1 MSRPRT
7 RPEIGAEPT
16 AWGVELSPS
25 EDERVLDLLRVNI
38 ARRFGH
44 SAAEHYVAP
53 PVIARS
59 TVERAGY
66 ADSFPHLLGTVHA
79 APGGSAQAPTDL
91 VLPASGCHHIYPL
104 VADRTLTEPLTLS
117 LEARCFRAETTD
129 EPGRLRSFRM
139 YEVVYLGPEAEVEA
153 WREDMLRSAAAWLG
167 ELGLSV
173 ETIPA
178 NDPFFGRTGRL
189 MASVQRTQHLK
200 WEITAEVAQ
209 DTVQAVA
216 SANFHK
222 DQFGE
227 AFEVTGPQG
236 APLHSACLGFG
247 MDRLLLALRHLHGPE
262 VMHQLRRAE
271 EHR

>member
-1 MSRPRT
+1 MNRPWT
-7 RPEIGAEPT
+7 SSGLEAEPA

-25 EDERVLDLLRVNI
+25 EDERVLELLRANI

-59 TVERAGY
+59 AVERAGY
-66 ADSFPHLLGTVHA
+66 ADSFPHLLGTVHT
-79 APGGSAQAPTDL
+79 APGGSVQAPTDL

-104 VADRTLTEPLTLS
+104 VAGRTLTEPLMLS
-117 LEARCFRAETTD
+117 LEARCFRAEDTE

-139 YEVVYLGPEAEVEA
+139 YEVVYLGSEAEVET
-153 WREDMLRSAAAWLG
+153 WRDDVLRAAAAWLSG
-167 ELGLSV
+167 LGLSA
-173 ETIPA
+173 ETVPA

-189 MASVQRTQHLK
+189 LASVQRTQRLK

-216 SANFHK
+216 SANVHK
-222 DQFGE
+222 DQFGK

-247 MDRLLLALRHLHGPE
+247 MDRLLLALRHLYGSE